1 MMNTT
6 DSKSFDAIVESLR
19 NNILEVT
26 FTKVDGE
33 QRIMPCTLRP
43 EMLPVREQGEA
54 AASSPNRSVI
64 RAFAIDKQAWRSFRV
79 DSVLSIGV
87 LDE

>member
-33 QRIMPCTLRP
+33 QRVMPCTLRP

-54 AASSPNRSVI
+54 AVSSPNRSVI

-79 DSVLSIGV
+79 DNVLSIGV